1 MTTVR
6 SGLAPLDARIVEKVD
21 ETIIIASGKELIFLG
36 ATY

>member
-1 MTTVR
+1 VATVR

-21 ETIIIASGKELIFLG
+21 ETIIIASGEELLIVG